1 MKIQITLFDKNQKYK
16 PIACLLEAES
26 LEQAKANLPQIK
38 KDAYNKIASRK
49 YMTAT
54 ELFNEGY
61 QIMKMREYDPDK
73 IKQENMIRY
82 IGRKRQEK
90 NQNRG

>member
-1 MKIQITLFDKNQKYK
+1 MKIQVTLFDKNQKYK
-16 PIACLLEAES
+16 PISCLLEAES

-61 QIMKMREYDPDK
+61 QIMKMREYNPEK

-90 NQNRG
+90 RETI